1 MKWTRLIA
9 VARSGRIATGLLA
22 VWKLFRHPATPRLP
36 RWLGIAVL
44 AYALSPIDLIPDF
57 IPLLGMLDD
66 LVLIPLGIALV
77 VRLTPRPLWEAR
89 MREAEQGAAKLPRI
103 LWGAVIVV
111 AIWLLLVGLLA
122 WWLVSLVVAGP

>member
-9 VARSGRIATGLLA
+9 VARSGRIATWLLA
-22 VWKLFRHPATPRLP
+22 VWKLFRHP
-36 RWLGIAVL
+36 VL